1 MADEI
6 KTATPLRA
14 AAAQPQVTTPAPAQT
29 QRTPGTSLVPKI
41 TPDSSTATIEHVYW
55 CGVLP
60 SCPVEWIDAAGI
72 NFPKVTEELLP
83 NPGQPGKYRR
93 VPRIGS
99 LVRVDVR
106 RLKALEKALPLKVIR
121 FLSTAEQ
128 DEEQR
133 RAEAEATANG
143 RMKNLG
149 DVAARPRRG
158 YPISIPTED
167 DRKSGEERGRH
178 RPYVAKPGDEPAARY
193 MFMVRC
199 TDQRNP
205 SRGDFYPEP
214 LEATGLEYPPT
225 A

>member
-1 MADEI
+1 MAEND
-6 KTATPLRA
+6 KTIPLRA
-14 AAAQPQVTTPAPAQT
+14 ATAQPQAAKPAPAQG
-29 QRTPGTSLVPKI
+29 QRTPGSNLIPKI
-41 TPDSSTATIEHVYW
+41 TPDSGSTTVEHVYW

-72 NFPKVTEELLP
+72 NFPKVTEELVP

-93 VPRIGS
+93 VPRIGA
-99 LVRVDVR
+99 LVLVDSR

-121 FLSTAEQ
+121 FLSTTEQ

-133 RAEAEATANG
+133 RAEAEASANG

-158 YPISIPTED
+158 YPISIPPAEGE
-167 DRKSGEERGRH
+167 RKPGEERMRV
-178 RPYVAKPGDEPAARY
+178 RPYVAKAGDEPAARY

-199 TDQRNP
+199 ADQRNP
-205 SRGDFYPEP
+205 SRGDFYPES
-214 LEATGLEYPPT
+214 LEATGLEYPP
-225 A
+225 AD

>member
-1 MADEI
+1 MSDEN
-6 KTATPLRA
+6 KTTPLRA
-14 AAAQPQVTTPAPAQT
+14 ASAQAQAAKPASAQP
-29 QRTPGTSLVPKI
+29 QRTPGASLVPQIKAE
-41 TPDSSTATIEHVYW
+41 TGHSVLEHVYW

-72 NFPKVTEELLP
+72 NFPKVTEELMP
-83 NPGQPGKYRR
+83 NPGQPGKFRR
-93 VPRIGS
+93 VPKIGA
-99 LVRVDVR
+99 LVRLDTR

-133 RAEAEATANG
+133 RAEADATANG

-149 DVAARPRRG
+149 DVAARPRKG
-158 YPISIPTED
+158 YPISIPNEA
-167 DRKSGEERGRH
+167 DRKSGEERGRW
-178 RPYVAKPGDEPAARY
+178 RPYVAKAGDEPAARY

-214 LEATGLEYPPT
+214 LEATGLEYPPSE
-225 A
+225 